1 MSEGK
6 NIEMGGLK
14 LYHQG
19 FQGHQ
24 LERFP
29 RVYLLLLQYP
39 HDKLERLRA

>member
-24 LERFP
+24 LERS
-29 RVYLLLLQYP
+29 
-39 HDKLERLRA
+39 LECTYYFL